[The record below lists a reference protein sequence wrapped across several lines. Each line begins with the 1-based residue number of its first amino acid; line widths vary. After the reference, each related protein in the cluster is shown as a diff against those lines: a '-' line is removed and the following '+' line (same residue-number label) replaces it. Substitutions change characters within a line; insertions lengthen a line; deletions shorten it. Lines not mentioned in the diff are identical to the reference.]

1 MKHTDFPFSFGELY
15 VKLNL
20 SQFVL
25 RSICVDNITLIGM
38 PGSGKS
44 TVGVLLAKALGY
56 NFLDLDLLIQQREG
70 MLLQDILDEHGV
82 ERFLD
87 KEAETICSVECSR
100 TVLAP
105 GGSVV
110 CREDG
115 MAHLKGLGPV
125 VYLRVPMDELNR
137 RIKNLS
143 SRGIAMNPGESLA
156 DVMAFRAPLYE
167 KYADLTVDVL
177 PEQELG
183 HTMLEVLRC
192 LRER

>member
-110 CREDG
+110 CQEDG